1 MKSLFSPFIAL
12 CGLSLALCS
21 CTSVEQKTSASSFFG
36 NSLASQIKVKD
47 KPEKQSRGKRRTVR
61 TTAYCHL
68 ENEPGAYGRK
78 NAIGT
83 NLRHGKI
90 RSAAADWS
98 RYPLGTQF
106 RIKGQTCIYE
116 VDDFGSALVGTDTL
130 DLYCPTL
137 GSMNSW
143 GVRHVDIEIV
153 KWGCY
158 EKSAAILA
166 NRTSHSHVRKMYR
179 DIQPKVKSRRTTN
192 PDSLF
197 SGLFQKNEEKG

>member
-1 MKSLFSPFIAL
+1 MKFLSFPFVGL
-12 CGLSLALCS
+12 CLALSS
-21 CTSVEQKTSASSFFG
+21 CTSVEQKSSASSFFG
-36 NSLASQIKVKD
+36 KSASSHINVGHRNKSN
-47 KPEKQSRGKRRTVR
+47 QSRGRRRTVR
-61 TTAYCHL
+61 TTAYSHL

-83 NLRHGKI
+83 NLRYGTI

-106 RIKGQTCIYE
+106 RIEGQPHIYE

-130 DLYCPTL
+130 DLYKPTL
-137 GSMNSW
+137 GAMNSW
-143 GVRHVDIEIV
+143 GVRHVDIHIV
-153 KWGCY
+153 KWGSY
-158 EKSAAILA
+158 ERSAAILA

-179 DIQPKVKSRRTTN
+179 DIQPKVKSRHSTN

-197 SGLFQKNEEKG
+197 SGLFQKSEDAG